1 MDSRDRWAKRPGWF
15 IKGRHG
21 VLRLLADDKGVTAV
35 EFGIISAPLLG
46 LIFAIFQSSIA
57 FLMQQGLR
65 AATDYAARQ
74 VLTGQAQNN
83 GAIVDG
89 TSFRNQLICN
99 RGLLPSFMDCSKI
112 VVDLRT
118 ASSFSSLGPS
128 SVNSSFLQSDGSGAQ
143 YDSGD
148 PCDIMIVRAAYPL
161 PSYLPLITWGPAYQF
176 IQNLSGLRSYKGSM
190 VQMLSAAAVFR
201 NEPFVYSSGSGGTS
215 CSS

>member
-1 MDSRDRWAKRPGWF
+1 MGLRDRRAGKPGWF
-15 IKGRHG
+15 IKGRQSARQL
-21 VLRLLADDKGVTAV
+21 VADDKGVTAV

-46 LIFAIFQSSIA
+46 LIFAIFQSSLA

-83 GAIVDG
+83 GTIVDG

-99 RGLLPSFMDCSKI
+99 KGLLPSFMDCTKI

-118 ASSFSSLGPS
+118 ASSFSSLGAS
-128 SVNSSFLQSDGSGAQ
+128 DVNSSFLQSDGSGAQ

-148 PCDIMIVRAAYPL
+148 PCDIMIVRAAYPM
-161 PSYLPLITWGPAYQF
+161 PSFLPLITWGPAYAF

-190 VQMLSAAAVFR
+190 VQMLGAAAVFR
-201 NEPFVYSSGSGGTS
+201 NEPFVYSNGSGGTS